1 MDMEHLTKPLISSR
15 TPCGDDLTF
24 SEDFDEILEA
34 RRHDDP
40 TISQGEW
47 VTQIKEADWREVVR
61 ISERLLSE
69 KSKDLRIAAWL
80 TEALCKTEGLY
91 GLADG
96 YSLTFR
102 LCSVFWDDIHPLPED
117 GEMEQRAGILDWLAQ
132 NTARL
137 IRETPVTK
145 SDKGTF
151 SLIDLESARATA
163 KRMEQNPRD
172 SEAILNAATTTLDNF
187 EASVRDTPGE
197 EFVRTARAAKTLR
210 RTIENLNRLLDER
223 MGAHAPSFGSSFE
236 ALEEVDAFLKRHC
249 ETKPDA
255 VAPSEKAS
263 PSRPPSNASIPL
275 EKIEPAISDMD
286 EINAPQQPFRPV
298 RTREQAVRQLY
309 DIASFFRQ
317 TEPHSPV
324 AYLAEKAAK
333 WSDMPLHVWLR
344 CVVKDNSSLMHMEE
358 LLGVDKPEDAQN

>member
-1 MDMEHLTKPLISSR
+1 MEHLAKPLISSL

-24 SEDFDEILEA
+24 SDDFDEILEA

-61 ISERLLSE
+61 ISEKLLSE

-80 TEALCKTEGLY
+80 TEALCKTEGLH

-132 NTARL
+132 NMARL

-172 SEAILNAATTTLDNF
+172 SEACLRGLPWGKSRVCGGLSTVSCDRLEPY
-187 EASVRDTPGE
+187 EA
-197 EFVRTARAAKTLR
+197 
-210 RTIENLNRLLDER
+210 
-223 MGAHAPSFGSSFE
+223 
-236 ALEEVDAFLKRHC
+236 
-249 ETKPDA
+249 
-255 VAPSEKAS
+255 
-263 PSRPPSNASIPL
+263 
-275 EKIEPAISDMD
+275 
-286 EINAPQQPFRPV
+286 RPV
-298 RTREQAVRQLY
+298 RRVFFTRSSDARKDQAVR
-309 DIASFFRQ
+309 SRR
-317 TEPHSPV
+317 P
-324 AYLAEKAAK
+324 
-333 WSDMPLHVWLR
+333 
-344 CVVKDNSSLMHMEE
+344 
-358 LLGVDKPEDAQN
+358 

>member
-1 MDMEHLTKPLISSR
+1 MNIEHLTKPLMSSHN
-15 TPCGDDLTF
+15 PCGEDLTY
-24 SEDFDEILEA
+24 SDDFDEILDA

-69 KSKDLRIAAWL
+69 KSKDLRVAAWM
-80 TEALCKTEGLY
+80 TEALCKTEGLH
-91 GLADG
+91 GLVDG
-96 YSLTFR
+96 YSLVSR
-102 LCSVFWDDIHPLPED
+102 LCSVFWEDIHPLPED

-145 SDKGTF
+145 SEKGAF

-163 KRMEQNPRD
+163 KRIEQNPRD
-172 SEAILNAATTTLDNF
+172 SEAILNSATTTLESF
-187 EASVRDTPGE
+187 EAAVRDTPGD
-197 EFVRTARAAKTLR
+197 EFVRTLQTAKALR
-210 RTIENLNRLLDER
+210 RTIEDFHRLLDER
-223 MGAHAPSFGSSFE
+223 MATDAPSFGTSID
-236 ALEEVDAFLKRHC
+236 ALEELEAFLKRHC
-249 ETKPDA
+249 ETAADA
-255 VAPSEKAS
+255 APPEKAS
-263 PSRPPSNASIPL
+263 PSRPPSNATIPL
-275 EKIEPAISDMD
+275 EKIEPVISDVD
-286 EINAPQQPFRPV
+286 EINAPLQPFRPV
-298 RTREQAVRQLY
+298 RARDQAVRQLY
-309 DIASFFRQ
+309 DIAAFFRQ

-344 CVVKDNSSLMHMEE
+344 SVVKDNSSLMHMEE
-358 LLGVDKPEDAQN
+358 LLGVDRPEDAPN